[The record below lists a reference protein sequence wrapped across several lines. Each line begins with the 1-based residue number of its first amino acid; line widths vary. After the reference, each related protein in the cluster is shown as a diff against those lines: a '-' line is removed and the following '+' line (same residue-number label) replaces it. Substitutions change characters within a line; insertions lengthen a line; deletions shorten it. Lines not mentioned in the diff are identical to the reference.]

1 MGNPTQQA
9 TVKMVANHKVWLEDN
24 AIQQLH
30 TTAQLPHIQAAVG
43 LPDLHAGRGYP
54 IGAAFFSSQHFYPA
68 LVGGDIGCGMACGK
82 PICCATKYRAA
93 SWPNNWAILMAAWTA
108 TIYRPLAAI

>member
-54 IGAAFFSSQHFYPA
+54 
-68 LVGGDIGCGMACGK
+68 
-82 PICCATKYRAA
+82 
-93 SWPNNWAILMAAWTA
+93 
-108 TIYRPLAAI
+108 